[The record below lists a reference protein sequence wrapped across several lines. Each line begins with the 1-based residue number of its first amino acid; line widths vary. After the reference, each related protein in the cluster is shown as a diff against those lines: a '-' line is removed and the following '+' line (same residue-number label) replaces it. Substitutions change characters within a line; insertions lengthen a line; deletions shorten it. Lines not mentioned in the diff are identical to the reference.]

1 MKELQKI
8 AAYRQWLIGLKSSI
22 QKSQIKAA
30 ISVNSQ
36 LIMLYWNLGKEI
48 IEKQEKA
55 AWGSGFIDQLSK
67 DLKNEFPEMGGF
79 SKRNL
84 EFIKQWVGFYNSE
97 NLNTKQLVSQ
107 LNKNKKQFPKQ
118 VVSEIEDTNK
128 KDEIESYFFT
138 IPWGHH
144 ILIIQKIKSIA
155 IAKFYIQQTIK
166 NNWSRNILGFQIES
180 ELHNRQG
187 KAVNNFKT
195 TLPQPQSDLA
205 NQLLKDPYNFDFL
218 CLTQAY
224 NERDIENALTENIT
238 KFLLELGKGFAF
250 VGKQYLLKL
259 GEKDYYIDLLFYH
272 LKLRC
277 YVVIELKAVDFDS
290 AFTGKVNFYLNVI
303 NKEIKDKTDNPTIGI
318 IICKNKNIIEAEYAL
333 EGINNPIGISEYE
346 FNKLLPENYKGSL
359 PTIEDI
365 EFELNKTD
373 NK

>member
-1 MKELQKI
+1 MKQLQKS
-8 AAYRQWLIGLKSSI
+8 AEYKQWLMGLKTSI

-30 ISVNSQ
+30 MAVNSQ

-55 AWGSGFIDQLSK
+55 SWGSGFIDLLSK

-79 SKRNL
+79 SAYNL
-84 EFIKQWVGFYNSE
+84 RMCKSFYSFYSE
-97 NLNTKQLVSQ
+97 NEIWEQPVLKLPSTKKSVINDLIWEQPVP
-107 LNKNKKQFPKQ
+107 KNIL
-118 VVSEIEDTNK
+118 EIF
-128 KDEIESYFFT
+128 S

-144 ILIIQKIKSIA
+144 LLILKKIKTITT
-155 IAKFYIQQTIK
+155 AKFYIQQTIK
-166 NNWSRNILGFQIES
+166 NNWSRSILSIQIET
-180 ELHNRQG
+180 ELHKRLG

-218 CLTQAY
+218 ALTKKY

-250 VGKQYLLKL
+250 VGKQYLLQL
-259 GEKDYYIDLLFYH
+259 GDKDYYIDLLFYH
-272 LKLRC
+272 LKLKC
-277 YVVIELKAVDFDS
+277 YIVIELKATDFEPE
-290 AFTGKVNFYLNVI
+290 FTGKVNFYLNVI
-303 NKEIKDKTDNPTIGI
+303 NKELKDKTDNPTIGI
-318 IICKNKNIIEAEYAL
+318 IICKNKNTIEAEYAL

-365 EFELNKTD
+365 EFELNKITD
-373 NK
+373 N